1 MSSKQYTPF
10 HYTILRTPVLSPDDL
25 STFYAVSDVI
35 ENISCNQTVMDAIKL
50 SSLNFYHEVT
60 KEFSKKNAEQKEN
73 LKFHYINIFHDIL
86 QDPHLSVC
94 FPV

>member
-60 KEFSKKNAEQKEN
+60 KEFSKKM
-73 LKFHYINIFHDIL
+73 
-86 QDPHLSVC
+86 LSKRKT
-94 FPV
+94 